1 MIGGAM
7 GVVAQ
12 NFDHP
17 AISDAATGALTHH
30 ALQFGLQGLQARD
43 PTFDRLKLG
52 TREGVDFGTGLIW
65 AVGEAQQVSDRLKRK
80 AKFTGVPDEGEAILR
95 DAGIEPLIA
104 AGPLGPGQQADLLVV
119 ADRGDLDPR
128 RSAKFSDG
136 QHEKPLE
143 PLVAR
148 EITWVFR
155 WKQAQHFAAKGHV
168 MTATDTS
175 EKHDWTV
182 TGMDCAACATKITSA
197 LERLPGVADVQ
208 VGVMSERLSLRLTPG
223 ATGLEAVEATVKKLG
238 YGIAPK
244 GGATGKR
251 KFVLPTTPVDDHDD
265 HEGHDHEGHDHED
278 QQGHDHSQPDH
289 GTTAVEDHSSH
300 GGPGH
305 THATA
310 PEDIG
315 KRWYQTSKGKLVIGT
330 GLLLAAATAVK
341 LLASEQ
347 MALWAFVAACLI
359 GVAPVA
365 RRAFAALRAG
375 IPFTIEG
382 LMTIAAIGALFIGA
396 AEEAALVVF
405 LFAVGEVLEG
415 VAADRARASIRA
427 LAGLVPKTALVEE
440 NGVTREVDATSLE
453 IGQVVMVRP
462 GDRIPADGTIAEGTS
477 GVDESPVTG
486 ESMPKTKGPGDA
498 VFAGSI
504 NAEAALRVTV
514 TKSAE
519 DNTIS
524 RIIALVEEAESARA
538 PTEHFIDRFSRYY
551 MPTITGLAVL
561 VAVIPPL
568 VFGQVWA
575 TWIYRGL
582 ALLLIGCPCALVI
595 SVPASIASALSAGA
609 KRGILMKGG
618 SVIESVA
625 RVTQVAFDKTGTL
638 TAGRPVVT
646 DVVVL
651 QGSEVDLLAIAAGVE
666 SGSSHPLAEAILRK
680 AAEAGVVALPS
691 SGAKALVGQGAAAL
705 VAGQAAWVGSPRF
718 ASEKGALNS
727 VGFGRAS
734 VLEEAGNT
742 VVVVFREGHALGLI
756 ALRDEPR
763 DDARQAVAHLADMG
777 VASVMLT
784 GDNARTG
791 AAIAGALGMQHRAD
805 LMPDDKVMAIKAMV
819 KIGGVIMVGDG
830 INDAPALAAASV
842 GVAMGS
848 GTDVA
853 LETASAALLRN
864 RVSDVAAMIR
874 LARATMANIRQNVT
888 MALGLKAAFLVT
900 TILGLTGL
908 WIAIMAD
915 TGATVLVTLNALRM
929 LRFDPEKR

>member
-1 MIGGAM
+1 MM
-7 GVVAQ
+7 
-12 NFDHP
+12 
-17 AISDAATGALTHH
+17 TE
-30 ALQFGLQGLQARD
+30 
-43 PTFDRLKLG
+43 DR
-52 TREGVDFGTGLIW
+52 
-65 AVGEAQQVSDRLKRK
+65 
-80 AKFTGVPDEGEAILR
+80 
-95 DAGIEPLIA
+95 
-104 AGPLGPGQQADLLVV
+104 
-119 ADRGDLDPR
+119 
-128 RSAKFSDG
+128 
-136 QHEKPLE
+136 
-143 PLVAR
+143 
-148 EITWVFR
+148 
-155 WKQAQHFAAKGHV
+155 
-168 MTATDTS
+168 S
-175 EKHDWTV
+175 ERHDWTV
-182 TGMDCAACATKITSA
+182 TGMDCAACATKITTA

-208 VGVMSERLSLRLTPG
+208 VGVMSERLSLRLEAG
-223 ATGLEAVEATVKKLG
+223 MTGLEAVESTVKKLG

-244 GGATGKR
+244 GQSTGKR
-251 KFVLPTTPVDDHDD
+251 KFVMPAPPANAHDGHDGGDHDD
-265 HEGHDHEGHDHED
+265 HEDQDHSGHDQANPAKAKAE
-278 QQGHDHSQPDH
+278 
-289 GTTAVEDHSSH
+289 AEDHSGH

-310 PEDIG
+310 PEDRD
-315 KRWYQTSKGKLVIGT
+315 KHWYQTAKGKLVIGT
-330 GLLLAAATAVK
+330 GLLLAAAMAVR

-347 MALWAFVAACLI
+347 VALWAFVAACLI

-365 RRAFAALRAG
+365 RRALAALRAG

-427 LAGLVPKTALVEE
+427 LANLVPKTALVEE
-440 NGVTREVDATSLE
+440 NEVTREVDAARLE
-453 IGQVVMVRP
+453 IGQLVLVRP

-524 RIIALVEEAESARA
+524 RIIALVEEAETARA
-538 PTEHFIDRFSRYY
+538 PTERFIDRFSRYY
-551 MPTITGLAVL
+551 MPAITGLAAL
-561 VAVIPPL
+561 VAIVPPL
-568 VFGQVWA
+568 LFGQVWD

-618 SVIESVA
+618 SVIEAVA

-638 TAGRPVVT
+638 TAGRPIVT

-651 QGSEVDLLAIAAGVE
+651 MGSEADLLAIAAGVE
-666 SGSSHPLAEAILRK
+666 TGSSHPLAEAILRK

-705 VAGQAAWVGSPRF
+705 VAGQTAWVGSPRF

-727 VGFGRAS
+727 VGLGRAS
-734 VLEEAGNT
+734 VLEEAGKT

-763 DDARQAVAHLADMG
+763 DDARQAVAQLTDLG
-777 VASVMLT
+777 VSSVMLT

-805 LMPDDKVMAIKAMV
+805 LMPDDKVTAIREMATA
-819 KIGGVIMVGDG
+819 GGAIMVGDG

-864 RVSDVAAMIR
+864 RVTDLAAMIR
-874 LARATMANIRQNVT
+874 LARATMANIRQNIT
-888 MALGLKAAFLVT
+888 IALGLKAVFLVT

-929 LRFDPEKR
+929 LRFNPER